1 MKNIARTLMTALP
14 LFLGASAFAQQ
25 QTFTA
30 NPATSSIGFAL
41 AGTGHEVHG
50 AFHVTSGTIQFDR
63 TAPKMSGN
71 IVVYA
76 SSGESGDNG
85 RDKNMHQKVLETDR
99 YSDIT
104 FQPQSYAGTL
114 APTGDSTIQVSG
126 TFTLHGTPHDL
137 TVPMQVH
144 IDGQNL
150 TAKGS
155 FVVPY
160 VKWGLKDPSIFILKV
175 AKEVHIDLNLVGTV
189 SPAT

>member
-1 MKNIARTLMTALP
+1 MKNTARTLIMALP
-14 LFLGASAFAQQ
+14 FFLGAGAFAQQ

-41 AGTGHEVHG
+41 TGTGHEVHG
-50 AFHVTSGTIQFDR
+50 TFHVSSGTIQFDR

-71 IVVYA
+71 IVVSA
-76 SSGESGDNG
+76 GSGESGDNG

-99 YSDIT
+99 FSDVS
-104 FQPQSYAGTL
+104 FQPQSYTGTL
-114 APTGDSTIQVSG
+114 AATGDSTIQVSG
-126 TFTLHGTPHDL
+126 IFTLHGTAHDL

>member
-1 MKNIARTLMTALP
+1 MALP
-14 LFLGASAFAQQ
+14 FFLGAGAFAQQ

-41 AGTGHEVHG
+41 TGTGHEVHG
-50 AFHVTSGTIQFDR
+50 TFHVSSGTIQFDR
-63 TAPKMSGN
+63 SAPKMSGN
-71 IVVYA
+71 IVVSA
-76 SSGESGDNG
+76 GSGESGDNG

-99 YSDIT
+99 FSDVS
-104 FQPQSYAGTL
+104 FQPQSYTGTL
-114 APTGDSTIQVSG
+114 AATGDSTIQVSG
-126 TFTLHGTPHDL
+126 IFTLHGTAHDL